1 MAILSVNT
9 DALVALTNRLE
20 KLHRSDLPIAI
31 RNTLTK
37 AAFLTKKE
45 SLLKIVKSTFVN
57 RNKAF
62 FRAKSRFK
70 AAQGFN
76 VNQMKATVGMVDI
89 RRGGGDHAVRD
100 LEEQEHGGV
109 IKGRSFIPT
118 DKARVGGNNASKV
131 SPRNRIGKINISN
144 IVRSRRS
151 KGKNAAQRFVK
162 SVIFAKNKFGSGA
175 YVLSRKMLFRI
186 DSLNISKKGRKLR
199 LKLTPIYSFI
209 KGRNVKVK
217 ATGFMRRSSMIQAN
231 KLDIFYKKEAEKRI
245 KKAKL

>member
-1 MAILSVNT
+1 MATLNINT
-9 DALVALTNRLE
+9 DALVAFTNRLE

-57 RNKAF
+57 RNKTF
-62 FRAKSRFK
+62 FRSKSRFK

-76 VNQMKATVGMVDI
+76 VNQMKATIGMVDI

-100 LEEQEHGGV
+100 LEEQEHGGT
-109 IKGRSFIPT
+109 IGGRSFIPT
-118 DKARVGGNNASKV
+118 DKARVGGNNSRNV
-131 SPRNRIGKINISN
+131 SPRNRIGRINLSN
-144 IVRSRRS
+144 VIRTRRS
-151 KGKNAAQRFVK
+151 KGQGRSQKFVK
-162 SVIFAKNKFGSGA
+162 AAILAKNKFGNRA
-175 YVLSRKMLFRI
+175 FILTRKMLFRI
-186 DSLNISKKGRKLR
+186 DSLKIGKKLS
-199 LKLTPIYSFI
+199 LKVTPLYSFV
-209 KGRNVKVK
+209 KARNVKVE

-231 KLDIFYKKEAEKRI
+231 KLDIFYKNEAEKRI